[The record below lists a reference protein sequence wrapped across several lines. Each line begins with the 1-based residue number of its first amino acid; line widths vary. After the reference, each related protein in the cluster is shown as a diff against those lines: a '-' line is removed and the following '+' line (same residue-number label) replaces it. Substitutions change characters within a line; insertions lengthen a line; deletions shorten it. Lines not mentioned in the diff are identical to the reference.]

1 MGAESQDIGEAG
13 GFQFRRSHAKGP
25 DILDPTPSPPPASPP
40 TFQPPAIPPL
50 NLSLSLN
57 LPLTLA
63 DFVNS
68 LLGSLE
74 GAKFFRSDHGT
85 TERGQNHIDL
95 ADRHRSRC
103 NNF

>member
-25 DILDPTPSPPPASPP
+25 DILDPTPSPP

-50 NLSLSLN
+50 NLSLN

-74 GAKFFRSDHGT
+74 GAKFFRSDRGT
-85 TERGQNHIDL
+85 TELGQNHIDL